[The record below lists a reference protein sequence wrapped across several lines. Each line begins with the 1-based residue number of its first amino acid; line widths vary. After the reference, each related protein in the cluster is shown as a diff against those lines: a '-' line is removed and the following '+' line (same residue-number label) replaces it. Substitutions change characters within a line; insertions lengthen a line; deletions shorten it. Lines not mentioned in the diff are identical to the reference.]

1 MIISLIFSSLV
12 AFFITLFVT
21 PHFINYFKSLGFVG
35 IDVHKKEKP
44 KVAEMG
50 GVPVIFGFLAGIF
63 LFIWLQVFFYGKTK
77 NLVEMFASISTILII
92 FIIGFLDDISSVARK
107 GKKKKSGLKQ
117 WQKPLLTL
125 PASIPLIAIMAGN
138 SVLHIPFIGPVDT
151 GILYPLLIVPIAVV
165 GASNAINMLAGL
177 NGLEAGMSS
186 VLLFFLGIYSFLH
199 GSFYP
204 AVLALCF
211 AFSLFAFL
219 IYNKYPAKIFPGD
232 SLCYSAG
239 ACVAAVTI
247 TANIEKY
254 ALLCFLPWFFELILK
269 MRTRFKGE
277 SFGKLTE
284 DGRLIAPEKCTSLTH
299 VVMKLGKFGE
309 KGVVAFLIIIEII
322 LCVLAWF
329 VVGVL

>member
-1 MIISLIFSSLV
+1 MLLSLILATVVSFLSTIVIL
-12 AFFITLFVT
+12 
-21 PHFINYFKSLGFVG
+21 PHFIRYFKELGFVG

-50 GVPVIFGFLAGIF
+50 GVPVIFGFLFGIF
-63 LFIWLQVFFYGKTK
+63 FFIWIRVFFYGTTK

-92 FIIGFLDDISSVARK
+92 FVIGFLDDISSVARK

-117 WQKPLLTL
+117 WQKPLLTF

-151 GILYPLLIVPIAVV
+151 GILYPLLIVPLAVV

-177 NGLEAGMSS
+177 NGLEAGMSG
-186 VLLFFLGIYSFLH
+186 VLLFFLGIYSLLH
-199 GSFYP
+199 GSPYP
-204 AVLALCF
+204 AILALCF

-247 TANIEKY
+247 TASIEKY

-277 SFGKLTE
+277 SFGKLAK
-284 DGRLIAPEKCTSLTH
+284 DGTLIAPEKCTSLTH
-299 VVMKLGKFGE
+299 IVMKLGKFSE
-309 KGVVAFLIIIEII
+309 KGVVVFLILAEIL
-322 LCVLAWF
+322 LCILAWF
-329 VVGVL
+329 IVGVL